1 MVNRAGTDLHRIA
14 SFYNER
20 CKELGDDIGSVGWQ
34 DKKSQFLRFEMLF
47 RELSVKGKSVLDL
60 GCGFGDLVEYL
71 EKKSDGSFS
80 YIGVDISSAHLE
92 IARQKRTKDNVKFQE
107 GDIFDLSFEDSEIDI
122 VVESGMLNY
131 QISDNMEYTEKVLL
145 ESFRIASEAV
155 SFNFLT
161 DRVDYELEKNFHYSP
176 EKLLE
181 TALKLTP
188 YVCLYNDYPLY
199 EFTLTLRKRPLQY
212 LCDY

>member
-1 MVNRAGTDLHRIA
+1 MVGATETDLHRIA
-14 SFYNER
+14 SFYNEK
-20 CKELGDDIGSVGWQ
+20 CKELGDDIGSVGWK

-47 RELSVKGKSVLDL
+47 RELSVKGKRILDL

-71 EKKSDGSFS
+71 DKKADGSFS
-80 YIGVDISSAHLE
+80 YIGVDISKAHLE
-92 IARQKRTKDNVKFQE
+92 IARQKHTRNNVEFRE
-107 GDIFDLSFEDSEIDI
+107 GDIFGLSFEESEIDI

-131 QISDNMEYTEKVLL
+131 KHSNNMEYTEKVLR
-145 ESFRIASEAV
+145 ESYRIAREAV

-161 DRVDYELEKNFHYSP
+161 DRVDYQLEKNFHYSP

-181 TALKLTP
+181 SALGHTP

-199 EFTLTLRKRPLQY
+199 EFTLILKKKL
-212 LCDY
+212 

>member
-1 MVNRAGTDLHRIA
+1 MVGRTQTDLQRIA
-14 SFYNER
+14 SFYNDR
-20 CKELGDDIGSVGWQ
+20 CKELGDDIGSVGWK

-47 RELSVKGKSVLDL
+47 RELSVKGKSILDL

-71 EKKSDGSFS
+71 EKESGGKFS
-80 YIGVDISSAHLE
+80 YIGVDISKSHLD
-92 IARQKRTKDNVKFQE
+92 IARQKHTKNNVEFRE
-107 GDIFDLSFEDSEIDI
+107 GDIFDLSFEGLEFDI

-131 QISDNMEYTEKVLL
+131 QISDNMKYTEKVLS
-145 ESFRIASEAV
+145 ESFRVASEAV

-161 DRVDYELEKNFHYSP
+161 DRVDYKLEKNFHYSP

-181 TALKLTP
+181 KALQITP

-199 EFTLTLRKRPLQY
+199 EFTLTLKKMVSVR
-212 LCDY
+212 